1 MKNLNL
7 SLKFRILMLI
17 GTLIF
22 CQSLLVGQAIYKSK
36 NLLAGFIHATHQEL
50 PATKYSTLVDMRHD
64 TINSIV
70 LKSMYLDLLKQK
82 EQIGELRVELA
93 QMAKEFNTYL
103 NNLKELELSAE
114 SLKQLK
120 DVTPVVNEYVQTAQI
135 ILESIIL
142 DKKDS
147 FIQDKSKFESLFKK
161 LEVDL
166 EALSENIHKDA
177 VGNNDI
183 GQDIVESITLFSVLG
198 IIFSLT
204 IGAFTFIWT
213 KKSFDNLLSKI
224 SRTSTSINNISH
236 EVMSESTKVKDS
248 TVEQSAAI
256 QQSVSA
262 LSEMSSMIAQ
272 TSQNVKLSLET
283 SQGAQEK
290 ANEGQQIMLR
300 MSHSMDSIQK
310 ANLQLQGL
318 SKIIEDINSKT
329 AIINDIV
336 FKTQLLSFN
345 ASIEA
350 ARAGQHGRGFA
361 VVAEEVGNLAEL
373 SGQAAKEIETLLDD
387 SQRKVNETLQVI
399 EDRVSDGNKVSQQA
413 KVAFNDIS
421 VNIKEINSQIKSI
434 NEATQ
439 QQEIGIQQTNSAMKQ
454 MDVTSHNNTE
464 ASSIALAKT
473 DELNEIGN
481 GLKNVVDQLIHLVNG
496 SNQEFKKLIKFSSH
510 LNKDEQR
517 KDSAEFEKKSML
529 TLVADQNS
537 SEPINAEEYSNI
549 IDQIANRKIDSSTT
563 TTNEIDKIDR
573 KKFKRIA

>member
-1 MKNLNL
+1 MKNINL

-17 GTLIF
+17 GALIF

-50 PATKYSTLVDMRHD
+50 PATKYSTLVDMKHD
-64 TINSIV
+64 SINSIV

-82 EQIGELRVELA
+82 EQIDELRVELNE
-93 QMAKEFNTYL
+93 MAKEFKMYL

-114 SLKQLK
+114 SRKQIK
-120 DVTPVVNEYVQTAQI
+120 DVEPVVNEYIQTAQI
-135 ILESIIL
+135 ILDSIIIE
-142 DKKDS
+142 KKDN
-147 FIQDKSKFESLFKK
+147 FIQDKNKFEILFKK

-166 EALSENIHKDA
+166 GTMSDNIHKDA
-177 VGNNDI
+177 VSNNDI

-204 IGAFTFIWT
+204 IGVFTFIWT

-224 SRTSTSINNISH
+224 NRTSTSINNISH

-496 SNQEFKKLIKFSSH
+496 SNLEFKKMIKFSSH
-510 LNKDEQR
+510 LNKDEKR

-529 TLVADQNS
+529 TLVADQNN
-537 SEPINAEEYSNI
+537 SESINAEEYSNI
-549 IDQIANRKIDSSTT
+549 IDQIANRKIDSSAT